1 MPTAQCTQPI
11 AQLYPQPQPSTS
23 AHNLV
28 QRHTLHYHWRYVLY
42 ARVSYKLYLCATSI
56 VIYSFSYVYSGLIQ
70 TLGQQHSP
78 FFFSRIQAVLSNFLN
93 FFLNKPNHE
102 KFTIVKVLIQGN
114 MTIWQGN
121 VMSPFA
127 IFMLHLF
134 TAKINWYKLKSCA
147 GHIVPHQHWKVG
159 RWFWTFFVESL

>member
-1 MPTAQCTQPI
+1 MWSRLTFSLHTQTIAQNVLAANWTVADVLHSHIVYILCPMPTAQCTQPI

-102 KFTIVKVLIQGN
+102 KFTIVKV
-114 MTIWQGN
+114 
-121 VMSPFA
+121 
-127 IFMLHLF
+127 
-134 TAKINWYKLKSCA
+134 
-147 GHIVPHQHWKVG
+147 
-159 RWFWTFFVESL
+159 

>member
-1 MPTAQCTQPI
+1 MIMSWHERKTWRAGAASVENLNVIASDLQSPYADHCTKCTGSQLNSGWCVYILCPMPTAQCTQPI

-102 KFTIVKVLIQGN
+102 KFTIVKV
-114 MTIWQGN
+114 
-121 VMSPFA
+121 
-127 IFMLHLF
+127 
-134 TAKINWYKLKSCA
+134 
-147 GHIVPHQHWKVG
+147 
-159 RWFWTFFVESL
+159 